1 MPPGPILI
9 VEDDDDIRESLGLLL
24 SLEGYAVESA
34 ANGVD
39 ALGMLDR
46 PGAER
51 PKLILLDL
59 MMPVM
64 NGIEFHQEL
73 RRRPALSGLPV
84 VVLSGD
90 PSVDQKAATMGVA
103 GALRKPV
110 EGDRLIEVVRRHA
123 GG

>member
-9 VEDDDDIRESLGLLL
+9 VEDDDDIRESLGMFLD
-24 SLEGYAVESA
+24 LEGYTVEFA
-34 ANGVD
+34 ANGRD

-46 PGAER
+46 PGAPR
-51 PKLILLDL
+51 PRLILLDL

-64 NGIEFHQEL
+64 NGIEFHQAL
-73 RRRPALSGLPV
+73 RRRPELANLPV

-90 PSVDQKAATMGVA
+90 PNAEQKAAAMGVA

-110 EGDRLIEVVRRHA
+110 DGARLLEVMRLHA
-123 GG
+123 G